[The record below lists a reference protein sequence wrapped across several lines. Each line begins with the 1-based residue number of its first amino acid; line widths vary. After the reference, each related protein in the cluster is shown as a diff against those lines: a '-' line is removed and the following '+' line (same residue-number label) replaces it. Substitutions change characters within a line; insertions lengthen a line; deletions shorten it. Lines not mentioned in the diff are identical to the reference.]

1 MQLTEKQMIK
11 IFRDKS
17 WNSLSEDEM
26 KQFNIFMFG
35 EEFMEADDKGSK
47 VTYQEKKEE
56 YEETNNPESYY
67 SAPNKI

>member
-17 WNSLSEDEM
+17 WSSLSEDEM

-35 EEFMEADDKGSK
+35 EEFMESDNKGSK
-47 VTYQEKKEE
+47 VTYKQEK
-56 YEETNNPESYY
+56 
-67 SAPNKI
+67 